1 MPDRLPI
8 PADRVGEVATAAL
21 VCEQTVRH
29 YRDGLH
35 LLRVTESAITRA
47 IRELP
52 ASAQMEIPS
61 VAGRQP
67 PKRLSCVSPTMGQPG
82 EVRSCPVSLDDC
94 TSPTLTA
101 PAGRSASKPP
111 LRPRLRLELPEGCEM
126 PAADGRHWYEERE
139 IA

>member
-8 PADRVGEVATAAL
+8 SAARISDVATAAL

-35 LLRVTESAITRA
+35 LLRATEAAITRA
-47 IRELP
+47 IREMPESPQAELFTDADHVMKRFFP
-52 ASAQMEIPS
+52 APVEKPAA
-61 VAGRQP
+61 VA
-67 PKRLSCVSPTMGQPG
+67 L
-82 EVRSCPVSLDDC
+82 L
-94 TSPTLTA
+94 A
-101 PAGRSASKPP
+101 PAEKQTKPP